1 MFKLRHQVPKFEQ
14 LRSVMLWPMKAKF
27 EHVFLFVDTVPNYEQ
42 KWWFIKGCSNLGAAA
57 NFLLQANEAQFVKT
71 VSTVGKTTYENLIV
85 STKPKAEHEY
95 GA

>member
-57 NFLLQANEAQFVKT
+57 NFFKKNRFALKPSSNKEETCILN
-71 VSTVGKTTYENLIV
+71 
-85 STKPKAEHEY
+85 TKH
-95 GA
+95 